1 MLLNNIHIQIFE
13 EFARD
18 YTVKLTGSQIAK
30 KKNLNQKTVANT
42 LKKFESQKFLKST
55 TQGKNKLY
63 SLNLDDTQLS
73 VQFISILEHLRTM
86 DFYKKQPFMK
96 EIASKIVPVC
106 EGIVVIFGSY
116 AKGTQKKDSDLDLFV
131 VGSYKPNELDK
142 ISKAYKIE
150 INVKSYPG
158 NVFKKALKKK
168 DPFLEEIMQN
178 HIILNDIQSYV
189 YILRR
194 FRYEKD

>member
-1 MLLNNIHIQIFE
+1 MLLNNIHMRIFE

-63 SLNLDDTQLS
+63 SLNLDDAQMS

-116 AKGTQKKDSDLDLFV
+116 VKGTQKKDSDLDLFV
-131 VGSYKPNELDK
+131 VGSYKPDELDK

-158 NVFKKALKKK
+158 TVFKKALKKK

-189 YILRR
+189 YNLMA
-194 FRYEKD
+194 Y